1 MLINDD
7 DFKNLK
13 ADQNLLVDFD
23 NFATQ
28 LISLLEQCHVPPPSP
43 CSSRSPPK
51 FLLELYEERGEWFCR
66 FVEPNTIKNL
76 CHLYLK
82 ISPASD
88 DDIKTHMAVK
98 IKKLTENLNNKNRDI
113 VSMEE
118 KLNMVVD
125 DLENK
130 TRDYKQLEQKL
141 NNEKNQLE
149 IKTSHQ
155 LDIEKNRYLFKN

>member
-1 MLINDD
+1 MINDE

-28 LISLLEQCHVPPPSP
+28 LISLLDQCHVPLAST
-43 CSSRSPPK
+43 SKVPPK

-66 FVEPNTIKNL
+66 FVEPKTIKNL

-98 IKKLTENLNNKNRDI
+98 IKQLTDNINNKNRDI
-113 VSMEE
+113 VNMETRLNSMSDEFDKKVRE
-118 KLNMVVD
+118 LD
-125 DLENK
+125 
-130 TRDYKQLEQKL
+130 QFEQKYYS
-141 NNEKNQLE
+141 EKNQLE
-149 IKTSHQ
+149 MQTSHQ
-155 LDIEKNRYLFKN
+155 LKIEKDR